1 MFHGPNAGY
10 LLDLYEQ
17 YCADPRAVD
26 EVTRTFFATWTL
38 GTAGATLQVVSTPAG
53 AVLVEPSGNGGNGSN
68 GGKGS
73 VTGANGGTTSPA
85 LHQPSVA
92 PNGNGQPLPP
102 PPPRT
107 NGNGATRLEAPPAE
121 VHPAALPPRTSGLH
135 TTKELHSPAQVGA
148 PQAVL
153 PSDIPEDYSS
163 YPIPYVVGA
172 ARLVRLIR
180 EYGHLAARID
190 PLGSEPLDDP
200 GLKLETHNLTEEILK
215 ALPPSVVRSSPD
227 EHATNAYEA
236 IQTLRTIY
244 SGSLGY
250 DFHHVKVY
258 EERVW
263 LREAAE
269 GKRFFEGF
277 DAAYCTEILERLTA
291 TECFER
297 FLHQKFPGQKRF
309 SLEGTD
315 MLIPMLDALIHDAA
329 GAVTHEVVIGM
340 AHRGR
345 LNVLAHTLGK
355 PYSAIISEFQGTMDY
370 NQATYL
376 GYSGDVK
383 YHLGARRAYQEGG
396 VYEMPVTL
404 VPNPS
409 HLEFVNP
416 VVEGRA
422 RAAQEMR
429 GTRGEPVKDW
439 RASLPVLIHGDAAFP
454 GQGIV
459 AETLNLSRLR
469 GYHTGG
475 SIHIILNNQVGF
487 TTDWKDSRS
496 TLYAGDL
503 AKGFEIPVIHV
514 NADDPVACIAAIRIA
529 WAYRERFAKDFLID
543 LVGYRRWGHNEGD
556 EPAYTQPE
564 MYQIIAN
571 HPTVR
576 AKWAQTL
583 EQRGIIAAG
592 VADEMVQRAMSRLE
606 RAYREVEK
614 HGRTQ
619 ATVAVPASA
628 LMRPPSAEPHSI
640 SFEQL
645 KGLNESMLRL
655 PEGFTVHPKLDRGV
669 LQKRR
674 AALETEGGIDWGHAE
689 LLAFAAILAEG
700 TPIRLTGQDSERG
713 TFTQR
718 HAVLHDIHT
727 GERFNS
733 LQALPQARASF
744 DVYNSPLSENAV
756 LGFEYGYSIHA
767 PDTLVLWEA
776 QFGDF
781 ANGAQV
787 IIDQFIVAGWAKWGQ
802 QPSLVMLLPH
812 GYEGQG
818 PEHSSARLERFLQLC
833 ADNNIRVANCTTAAQ
848 HFHLLRRQAATLRSD
863 PRPLILMTPKKLLR
877 HPRASSS
884 AQDLTES
891 RFQPVLP
898 PEAGVSVTAP
908 AQVTR
913 LILCSGKVYVDL
925 TSDARTNAPKP
936 LPEGIAAARVE
947 QLYPYPA
954 SEIEQLLQAYPN
966 LTELVWLQE
975 EPQNMGAW
983 TYIQPLLRDNIAR
996 LKVAQLPTLRY
1007 VGRASAAS
1015 PAEGTHHLHD
1025 VEQNRIVTEAITFA

>member
-1 MFHGPNAGY
+1 MNESLFHGPNAGY

-17 YCADPRAVD
+17 YCTDPNAVD
-26 EVTRTFFATWTL
+26 EVTRAFFATWTVGSPGSEL
-38 GTAGATLQVVSTPAG
+38 RVATTTSGVALLEQRA
-53 AVLVEPSGNGGNGSN
+53 GNGH
-68 GGKGS
+68 
-73 VTGANGGTTSPA
+73 TSYGHPA
-85 LHQPSVA
+85 VA
-92 PNGNGQPLPP
+92 PIANGNGQPLPP

-107 NGNGATRLEAPPAE
+107 NGTASAPATSTM
-121 VHPAALPPRTSGLH
+121 HPAAQQPKVAGLH
-135 TTKELHSPAQVGA
+135 TTKELHSPAQVVA
-148 PQAVL
+148 PPTVL

-163 YPIPYVVGA
+163 YPIPYIVGA

-180 EYGHLAARID
+180 EYGHLSASID
-190 PLGSEPLDDP
+190 PLGSPPPNDP
-200 GLKLETHNLTEEILK
+200 GLQLETHNLTEEILK
-215 ALPPSVVRSSPD
+215 ALPPTVVRSSPD
-227 EHATNAYEA
+227 STATNAYEA
-236 IQTLRTIY
+236 VQTLRSIY
-244 SGSLGY
+244 CGSIGFDY
-250 DFHHVKVY
+250 HHVKVY

-269 GKRFFEGF
+269 QGRFFEGF
-277 DAAYCTEILERLTA
+277 DSAYSIEVLERLTA
-291 TECFER
+291 TEAFER
-297 FLHQKFPGQKRF
+297 YLHQKFPGQKRF

-315 MLIPMLDALIHDAA
+315 VLIPMLDALIHDAA

-355 PYSAIISEFQGTMDY
+355 PYSAIISEFQGSAADY

-409 HLEFVNP
+409 HLEFVNA

-422 RAAQEMR
+422 RAAQEIR
-429 GTRGEPVKDW
+429 NTRGEPIKDW
-439 RASLPVLIHGDAAFP
+439 RASLAVLIHGDAAFP

-459 AETLNLSRLR
+459 AETLNLSRLP

-475 SIHIILNNQVGF
+475 TIHIILNNQIGF
-487 TTDWKDSRS
+487 TTDWNESRS

-514 NADDPVACIAAIRIA
+514 NADDPVACIAAMRIA

-556 EPAYTQPE
+556 EPAYTQPT
-564 MYQIIAN
+564 MYKIIAN

-576 AKWAQTL
+576 AQWAQTL
-583 EQRGIIAAG
+583 ELRGIINPG
-592 VADEMVQRAMSRLE
+592 QADEMLATAMDRME

-614 HGRTQ
+614 RGRTQ

-628 LMRPPSAEPHSI
+628 LVRHPNAEPQAVSL
-640 SFEQL
+640 EQL
-645 KGLNESMLRL
+645 RGLNDSLLRV
-655 PEGFTVHPKLDRGV
+655 PEGFTIHPKLLRGV
-669 LQKRR
+669 IEKRQK
-674 AALETEGGIDWGHAE
+674 ALDTEGGIDWGHAE
-689 LLAFAAILAEG
+689 LLAFASILAEG

-718 HAVLHDIHT
+718 HAVLHDVET
-727 GERFNS
+727 GEQFNS

-744 DVYNSPLSENAV
+744 DIYNSPLSENAV

-787 IIDQFIVAGWAKWGQ
+787 IIDQFLVSGWAKWGQ
-802 QPSLVMLLPH
+802 QPSLVLLLPH

-833 ADNNIRVANCTTAAQ
+833 ADDNIRVVNCTTAAQ
-848 HFHLLRRQAATLRSD
+848 YFHLLRRHAATLRSD
-863 PRPLILMTPKKLLR
+863 PRPLIVMAPKKLLR

-884 AQDLTES
+884 AHDLTDS
-891 RFQPVLP
+891 RFHPVLP
-898 PEAGVSVTAP
+898 AEDSISVTPPEAVR
-908 AQVTR
+908 R
-913 LILCSGKVYVDL
+913 LILCSGKVYVEL

-936 LPEGIAAARVE
+936 LPTGIAAVRIEELYPFPSEDLARV
-947 QLYPYPA
+947 LH
-954 SEIEQLLQAYPN
+954 SYPN
-966 LTELVWLQE
+966 VQEVIWLQE

-983 TYIQPLLRDNIAR
+983 TYINSLLRATLER
-996 LKVAQLPTLRY
+996 THPSAAVPLRY
-1007 VGRASAAS
+1007 VGRAPAAS
-1015 PAEGTHHLHD
+1015 TAEGTHHLHD
-1025 VEQNRIVTEAITFA
+1025 VEQNRLLSEALTLEQ